1 MDDSAVMAPAR
12 RHAWA
17 VAAIGSALL
26 GAAIVAACLLAI
38 RLELTGLGRP
48 RDTAPR
54 LGYLLLLGMG
64 IASSLGIP
72 AWLAWRGLGKWWPIV
87 PAVMI
92 LATTATWRVLG
103 V

>member
-1 MDDSAVMAPAR
+1 MDESAVMAPAR

-54 LGYLLLLGMG
+54 LGYLLLLVMG
-64 IASSLGIP
+64 VAGSLGVP
-72 AWLAWRGLGKWWPIV
+72 AWVAWRGLAALWPIV
-87 PAVMI
+87 PGLMI
-92 LATTATWRVLG
+92 LATAATWLLLG